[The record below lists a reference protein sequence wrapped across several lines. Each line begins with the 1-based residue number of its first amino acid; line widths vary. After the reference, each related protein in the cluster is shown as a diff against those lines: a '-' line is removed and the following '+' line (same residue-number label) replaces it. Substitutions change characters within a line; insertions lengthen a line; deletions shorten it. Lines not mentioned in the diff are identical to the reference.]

1 MLDDLRRDLRYAVR
15 QLSST
20 PGFTIVATLTLAL
33 GVGANTAIFSVVN
46 GLLLRP
52 LPYEQPDRLLFV
64 DGVLSRPEGEVR
76 FQISYPDVD
85 AIRAQSTTIE
95 AITPWNTAWGL
106 ALEGTDGAQRLE
118 SNFVGRDYFSI
129 LGAAPMMGRTFS
141 ADDHAIG
148 GSAALVVMLSEGAWR
163 QGFGGDPNIVGRSIR
178 LQNRSF
184 TVIGIM
190 PASFADVAAS
200 QGSRVDAWAPIERA
214 PELFGSLNLSDRG
227 SRLMWAVGRLAPG
240 ATVEGAN
247 AELTTIGNQI
257 ASAFPAT
264 NANFTLRSASL
275 ASQYFSDARQPLWFL
290 LGGSI
295 FVLLIGCANVANL
308 LLVRA
313 SGREREFAVRQAVGA
328 SMARLIRQLL
338 AESLLLAMVGSI
350 AGLFLASWLTP
361 LLVTMSA
368 IDIPAFAHVGIDR
381 TVLAGTLITSL
392 ACGLLFGL
400 APIWRAT
407 RTSVRDSMGTGRV
420 ARLSRAA
427 QWLAGVEMT
436 AAFLLAVAS
445 LLLLQSFSALTRTDL
460 LFRTDRLLTVRLEL
474 PQDRYST
481 PASRARAGDSV
492 LEGIRAVPGV
502 QQAAIWGPGMF
513 GRSTWIAFLSPTDR
527 VVPDDERLMVWRHS
541 TNPGALGDLGIRL
554 ISGRDFATADTLD
567 SPPVA
572 ILSEAVAARLWPG
585 EEATGKQLRVGVATA
600 PPVTVIGVAADAR
613 HRGRFRFSLGAAA
626 HEPQLDI
633 YFPYAQRPNALVVFG
648 IRTAGDPE
656 NSIAAVRAAIATVDA
671 TLPTYDIDSLRNRMR
686 GEEAPLAFAALLI
699 NLYGGL
705 AVLLAGIGVYGV
717 LSAAV
722 AGRSREI
729 GIKAALGA
737 SPRRLLTQV
746 IREGLIVASVA
757 IAIGGS
763 AAWALSRSFSSLL
776 FGVSGGNG
784 LAIAAAAIILIAL
797 AVVAS
802 AVPARRAAG
811 ADPIL
816 ALRTD

>member
-1 MLDDLRRDLRYAVR
+1 
-15 QLSST
+15 
-20 PGFTIVATLTLAL
+20 
-33 GVGANTAIFSVVN
+33 
-46 GLLLRP
+46 
-52 LPYEQPDRLLFV
+52 
-64 DGVLSRPEGEVR
+64 
-76 FQISYPDVD
+76 
-85 AIRAQSTTIE
+85 
-95 AITPWNTAWGL
+95 
-106 ALEGTDGAQRLE
+106 
-118 SNFVGRDYFSI
+118 
-129 LGAAPMMGRTFS
+129 
-141 ADDHAIG
+141 
-148 GSAALVVMLSEGAWR
+148 
-163 QGFGGDPNIVGRSIR
+163 
-178 LQNRSF
+178 
-184 TVIGIM
+184 
-190 PASFADVAAS
+190 
-200 QGSRVDAWAPIERA
+200 
-214 PELFGSLNLSDRG
+214 
-227 SRLMWAVGRLAPG
+227 MWAVARLASG
-240 ATVEGAN
+240 ATVESAN
-247 AELTTIGNQI
+247 AELTAIGNHI

-275 ASQYFSDARQPLWFL
+275 ASQYFADARQPLWFL

-313 SGREREFAVRQAVGA
+313 SSREREFAVRQAVGA
-328 SMARLIRQLL
+328 STARLIRQLL

-361 LLVTMSA
+361 LLVSMSE

-460 LFRTDRLLTVRLEL
+460 LFRTERLLTVRLEL
-474 PQDRYST
+474 PQDRYAT

-492 LEGIRAVPGV
+492 LERVRAVPGV

-541 TNPGALGDLGIRL
+541 TNPGALDDLGIRL
-554 ISGRDFATADTLD
+554 ITGRDFASADTLD

-585 EEATGKQLRVGVATA
+585 QDATGKQLRVGAATA

-626 HEPQLDI
+626 HEPLLDI

-656 NSIAAVRAAIATVDA
+656 NSIAAVRAAIAAVDA
-671 TLPTYDIDSLRNRMR
+671 TLPTYDIDSLGNRMR

-699 NLYGGL
+699 NLYSGL

-737 SPRRLLTQV
+737 TPRRLLAQV
-746 IREGLIVASVA
+746 IREGLIVASAAV
-757 IAIGGS
+757 AIGGL

-776 FGVSGGNG
+776 FGVSGGNE
-784 LAIAAAAIILIAL
+784 LAIAAAAMISIAL
-797 AVVAS
+797 AVIAS
-802 AVPARRAAG
+802 VVPARRAAG
-811 ADPIL
+811 VDPML